1 MVWELLRMKNVLDL
15 ADGMRK
21 QKGDRQSRLRRDMA
35 WLIAVVREEDK
46 VQMVLVASRT
56 RT

>member
-1 MVWELLRMKNVLDL
+1 MENVLDL